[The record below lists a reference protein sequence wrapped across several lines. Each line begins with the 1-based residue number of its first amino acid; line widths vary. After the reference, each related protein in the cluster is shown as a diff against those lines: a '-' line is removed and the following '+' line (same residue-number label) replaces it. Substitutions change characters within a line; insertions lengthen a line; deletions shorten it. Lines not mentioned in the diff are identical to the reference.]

1 MMAALL
7 LLPALSG
14 LAAFFL
20 RHPGVRRG
28 LWISAAAGHAALTAL
43 CWVQRPPPVLEG
55 WLALDAAGLLFLSI
69 TTVLFLA
76 ASLYGVGY
84 LGHSHAPAAPRAAAD
99 DEENL
104 LSPAPE
110 SVFIGCQLL
119 FLAAMTLVALS
130 HHFGM
135 LWVAIEA
142 TTLASAPLI
151 YYHRNRR
158 SLEATWKYLLICS
171 VGIALALLGTFFLG
185 VAAVPAQGGQPQTL
199 VLANLVQRGAELQ
212 PQWLKAAFILMLV
225 GYGAKM
231 GLAPLHTWLPDAHSE
246 APSVVSAL
254 LSGALLNCAFLGI
267 LRLQEVCHAAGLGEF
282 GQRLLVVFG
291 LLSLFVAAAFI
302 LGQKDYKRLLA
313 YSSVE
318 HMGLLALGIGLGGIA
333 AMASLL
339 HAVYHS
345 LTKAALFMVAGLILE
360 AYQSKDI
367 HRVRGV
373 LRALPLPGLLWVAGF
388 LAITGAPPFG
398 PFFSEWLLLKGA
410 VDQGRFWLAAATLAA
425 LAVAFIGMATVFLEM
440 AQGPSTCPAAP
451 SPASPARRSWMSLSP
466 LALLSLCAV
475 LGLFLPGPLAALVR
489 EAARAA
495 GGM

>member
-1 MMAALL
+1 MMTSLL
-7 LLPALSG
+7 LLPAVAG

-20 RHPGVRRG
+20 RHAGVRRG
-28 LWISAAAGHAALTAL
+28 LWVTAAAGHAGLTAL
-43 CWVQRPPPVLEG
+43 CWIQRPPPGLDG
-55 WLALDAAGLLFLSI
+55 WLAVDAAGLLFLSL
-69 TTVLFLA
+69 TSVLFLA
-76 ASLYGVGY
+76 AAVYGVGY
-84 LGHSHAPAAPRAAAD
+84 LNQQHAAPAPR
-99 DEENL
+99 ETGEPEL

-130 HHFGM
+130 HHFGL

-185 VAAVPAQGGQPQTL
+185 VATISTASGKPLAL
-199 VLANLVQRGAELQ
+199 VVENLVQHGAELQ

-254 LSGALLNCAFLGI
+254 LSGALLNCAFLG
-267 LRLQEVCHAAGLGEF
+267 LWRLQEVCQAAGLAEF
-282 GQRLLVVFG
+282 GQHLLLLLG
-291 LLSLFVAAAFI
+291 LSSLGVAAVFI

-313 YSSVE
+313 YSSIE
-318 HMGLLALGIGLGGIA
+318 HMGLLALGVGVGGVG
-333 AMASLL
+333 AMAALL
-339 HAVYHS
+339 HAIFHS
-345 LTKAALFMVAGLILE
+345 LAKAGLFLTAGLILD
-360 AYQSKDI
+360 AYHSKDI
-367 HRVRGV
+367 SRVRGV
-373 LRALPLPGLLWVAGF
+373 LRALPLPGGLWLAGF

-398 PFFSEWLLLKGA
+398 SFFSEWLLLRGA
-410 VDQGRFWLAAATLAA
+410 VERGHLWVAVAALAA
-425 LAVAFIGMATVFLEM
+425 LAVAFMGMASAFLEM
-440 AQGPSTCPAAP
+440 GQGPSTCPAHGPEQAVE
-451 SPASPARRSWMSLSP
+451 RRTWMAMPP
-466 LALLSLCAV
+466 LVLICLAAV
-475 LGLFLPGPLAALVR
+475 LGLYLPGPLAALVR

-495 GGM
+495 GGF

>member
-1 MMAALL
+1 MIAALL
-7 LLPALSG
+7 LLPALAA

-20 RHPGVRRG
+20 RHAGVRRG
-28 LWISAAAGHAALTAL
+28 LWVSAAAGQVALTVL
-43 CWVQRPPPVLEG
+43 CWIQRPPAALEG
-55 WLALDAAGLLFLSI
+55 WLALDATGLLFLSI
-69 TTVLFLA
+69 TSVLFLA
-76 ASLYGVGY
+76 AALYGVGY
-84 LGHSHAPAAPRAAAD
+84 LSHGHAAHAAD
-99 DEENL
+99 EADEPEEAL

-110 SVFIGCQLL
+110 SVFVGCQLL

-130 HHFGM
+130 HHFGL

-185 VAAVPAQGGQPQTL
+185 VATVSSQGGQPLAL
-199 VLANLVQRGAELQ
+199 VVGNLVQHAADLQ

-267 LRLQEVCHAAGLGEF
+267 LRLQEVCRAAGLAAF
-282 GQRLLVVFG
+282 GQQLLIVFG
-291 LLSLFVAAAFI
+291 LISLGVAAAFI

-318 HMGLLALGIGLGGIA
+318 HMGLLALGTGVGGLA
-333 AMASLL
+333 AVAALL

-345 LTKAALFMVAGLILE
+345 LTKAGLFLTAGLILD

-367 HRVRGV
+367 GQVRGL
-373 LRALPLPGLLWVAGF
+373 LRAMPLPGCLWLAGF
-388 LAITGAPPFG
+388 LAITGTPPFG
-398 PFFSEWLLLKGA
+398 MFFSEWLLLRGA
-410 VDQGRFWLAAATLAA
+410 VEQGYVWVAVAALAA
-425 LAVAFIGMATVFLEM
+425 LAIVFIGMASVFLEM
-440 AQGPSTCPAAP
+440 AQGHSTCPTHA
-451 SPASPARRSWMSLSP
+451 ASPSAAKRSWMLAPPVVLLGLS
-466 LALLSLCAV
+466 ALLGV
-475 LGLFLPGPLAALVR
+475 YLPGPLAALVR

>member
-1 MMAALL
+1 MMASLL

-43 CWVQRPPPVLEG
+43 GWIQRPPPALEG

-69 TTVLFLA
+69 TSVLFLA
-76 ASLYGVGY
+76 ASLYGAGY
-84 LGHSHAPAAPRAAAD
+84 LAHSHAPAPSSAA
-99 DEENL
+99 EEEEL
-104 LSPAPE
+104 LNPAPE

-185 VAAVPAQGGQPQTL
+185 VASVPAHGGQPQAL
-199 VLANLVQRGAELQ
+199 VLANLLQHRADLQ

-267 LRLQEVCHAAGLGEF
+267 LRLLEVCHAAGLGAF
-282 GQRLLVVFG
+282 AQRLLVLLG
-291 LLSLFVAAAFI
+291 LLSLLVAAAFI

-318 HMGLLALGIGLGGIA
+318 HMGLLALGMGLGGIA
-333 AMASLL
+333 ALASLL

-345 LTKAALFMVAGLILE
+345 LTKAGLFMVAGLILE

-367 HRVRGV
+367 LRVRGV
-373 LRALPLPGLLWVAGF
+373 LRALPLPGILWVAGF

-398 PFFSEWLLLKGA
+398 TFFSEWLLVKGA
-410 VDQGRFWLAAATLAA
+410 VDQGRFGLAAATLAA
-425 LAVAFIGMATVFLEM
+425 LAVAFIGMAAVFLEM
-440 AQGPSTCPAAP
+440 AQGPSNCPAQ
-451 SPASPARRSWMSLSP
+451 PASGRALQRSWMSLPP
-466 LALLSLCAV
+466 LALLSLCAA